1 MKLNTLNIKTAS
13 EMLEKKEIS
22 SAELTQACLDAIQ
35 SAEPKINALVTQCNE
50 QAMDYARTIDEKRA
64 KGEKLGKLAG
74 IPAIIKDN
82 ISTKDV
88 RSTAASKMLANYI
101 PVYDATVIEKL
112 KEQEYV
118 LVAKANMDEFAMG
131 SSTETSFFGK
141 TKNPW
146 NLDCVPGGS
155 SGGSAASIAADEAI
169 FALGSDTGGSVRQPA
184 AYCGVVGLKPT
195 YGTVS
200 RYGLMA
206 FASSLDQIGPITK
219 NVEDSAFVLNL
230 ISGNDKKDSTSAI
243 MEYLVYGKNMKQEIK
258 GMKIGVPKQYLEQE
272 VTADVKNSFLCAMK
286 MFEDMGAIVEE
297 TSLPTFDYALSAYYV
312 IASAEVSSNL
322 ARFDGIR
329 YGYRTQEYE
338 DLKQMYKHT
347 RSEGF
352 GDETKRRIMLGNY
365 VLSSGYYDAYYLK
378 ALKARTL
385 IKNDFDRLFEKYDI
399 LLSPTTPAPAFKIGE
414 KSTPI
419 EMYVTDLFTV
429 PVNIA
434 GLTAISLPSGL
445 SSEGLPL
452 SVQIIAKAFDEN
464 TMFRAAYQYEQAV
477 QFQQKPVL

>member
-146 NLDCVPGGS
+146 NL
-155 SGGSAASIAADEAI
+155 
-169 FALGSDTGGSVRQPA
+169 
-184 AYCGVVGLKPT
+184 
-195 YGTVS
+195 
-200 RYGLMA
+200 
-206 FASSLDQIGPITK
+206 
-219 NVEDSAFVLNL
+219 
-230 ISGNDKKDSTSAI
+230 
-243 MEYLVYGKNMKQEIK
+243 
-258 GMKIGVPKQYLEQE
+258 
-272 VTADVKNSFLCAMK
+272 
-286 MFEDMGAIVEE
+286 MF
-297 TSLPTFDYALSAYYV
+297 P
-312 IASAEVSSNL
+312 
-322 ARFDGIR
+322 
-329 YGYRTQEYE
+329 
-338 DLKQMYKHT
+338 
-347 RSEGF
+347 
-352 GDETKRRIMLGNY
+352 
-365 VLSSGYYDAYYLK
+365 
-378 ALKARTL
+378 
-385 IKNDFDRLFEKYDI
+385 DRL
-399 LLSPTTPAPAFKIGE
+399 
-414 KSTPI
+414 
-419 EMYVTDLFTV
+419 
-429 PVNIA
+429 
-434 GLTAISLPSGL
+434 
-445 SSEGLPL
+445 
-452 SVQIIAKAFDEN
+452 
-464 TMFRAAYQYEQAV
+464 
-477 QFQQKPVL
+477 PVLAYNVVRNRLIFQMRGTHLLHLIRWL